1 MSKLIDFFKHFKN
14 RYDEEQKRLIR
25 MDKFLNKAE
34 ENNDKLKEVAT
45 AVDNLSSQ
53 VSEITTKVDNIQSH
67 MTHIDGRLAIIG
79 EGTKMELFDTLY
91 NWKTTLV
98 DERKWAS
105 KDEKREVQSIYDVYH
120 EGLKGNGQGKV
131 YYESIMTLPEEDPR
145 KTAEKEKSN
154 N

>member
-1 MSKLIDFFKHFKN
+1 MSKLGEFFKLFKE

-25 MDKFLNKAE
+25 MDKFLDKAE
-34 ENNDKLKEVAT
+34 ENNEKLKDVVT
-45 AVDNLSSQ
+45 AVDNLSGQ
-53 VSEITTKVDNIQSH
+53 VGEIKTKVDALQNHVS
-67 MTHIDGRLAIIG
+67 HIDGKLAIIG

-91 NWKTTLV
+91 HWKKILV

-105 KDEKREVQSIYDVYH
+105 SAEKKEVKDIYEVYH

-131 YYESIMTLPEEDPR
+131 YFEQIMNLPENPP
-145 KTAEKEKSN
+145 AN

>member
-1 MSKLIDFFKHFKN
+1 MSKLGDFFKHFKN
-14 RYDEEQKRLIR
+14 KYDEEQKRLIR
-25 MDKFLNKAE
+25 MDRFLDRAE
-34 ENNDKLKEVAT
+34 ENQDKLKDVVI
-45 AVDNLSSQ
+45 AVDNLSGQ
-53 VSEITTKVDNIQSH
+53 VSEIKTKVDNLQNH

-91 NWKTTLV
+91 NWKKILV

-105 KDEKREVQSIYDVYH
+105 AAEKKEVKDIYEVYH

-131 YYESIMTLPEEDPR
+131 YFEQIMNLPEVPP
-145 KTAEKEKSN
+145 TN